1 MGPAD
6 DKPTNDKPAEDQH
19 DHSAT
24 EAPNTPEANTP
35 PADAPEQP
43 VPPMP
48 SGGDQLKVVD
58 SKKYG
63 ITGLQK
69 EVLQNYLTIQ
79 QLNQFQLRAHLQM
92 LGEKEWGIKADQFTR
107 FGLNLDQNEVTVEF
121 LEPVSGTQANGPAS
135 GLEAA
140 PPAPAQ

>member
-6 DKPTNDKPAEDQH
+6 DKPTNDKPADEH

-24 EAPNTPEANTP
+24 EAPSTPEANTP

-43 VPPMP
+43 APPMP
-48 SGGDQLKVVD
+48 TADQLKVKD
-58 SKKYG
+58 TKKYG

-92 LGEKEWGIKADQFTR
+92 LGESEWGIKADQFTR
-107 FGLNLDQNEVTVEF
+107 FGLNLEQNEVTVEF
-121 LEPVSGTQANGPAS
+121 LEPAGGAPANGSAP